1 MLTQELLQ
9 IEEKSLNEFSLLMF
23 SDLTA
28 RHSGDYTCRVSN
40 HAATV
45 NYTATLSVKG
55 KKANKTQQRYKNKYS
70 SFIKMF

>member
-1 MLTQELLQ
+1 LQ

-40 HAATV
+40 HAAAV

-55 KKANKTQQRYKNKYS
+55 ERSLRYMTLTLSTPSNAA
-70 SFIKMF
+70 